1 MTKKN
6 WQRFTD
12 QLSFGAFMSL
22 FVRWWIFEG
31 GVLGA
36 SAKHAVQKAC
46 QALRDLP
53 A

>member
-1 MTKKN
+1 
-6 WQRFTD
+6 
-12 QLSFGAFMSL
+12 MSL
-22 FVRWWIFEG
+22 FGRWWIFEG
-31 GVLGA
+31 DVLGA